1 MFRIAR
7 NHPKKYH
14 LCQKHDK
21 SGICKCVLAAPSSGL
36 VWKLWL
42 SPIRIRGGWGQR
54 CMMVTMSMMM
64 MIMLILSACLLA
76 AKSRVFEH
84 FLSLFKT
91 QTLETAFAIFSHS
104 SLRTSTVLP
113 AWLSNTTATHDDLRT
128 NHGNWNTNWRQ
139 TLLMSSVWSLLQDD
153 KRSQNAHD
161 SAWLKEVPQLQPV
174 RLLNHQCFQTE
185 KTHALVHRSQSC
197 LAVRF
202 PEVRNRKGT
211 EGGPVHIGEK
221 PVVSKQRNFFC
232 TPAGS
237 LKIHML
243 IHSGGKSFACTRCS
257 YSCTQADD
265 LKKHLLAHSGE
276 KPFVHTTFWL
286 LTV

>member
-1 MFRIAR
+1 MDIE
-7 NHPKKYH
+7 
-14 LCQKHDK
+14 
-21 SGICKCVLAAPSSGL
+21 I
-36 VWKLWL
+36 
-42 SPIRIRGGWGQR
+42 
-54 CMMVTMSMMM
+54 
-64 MIMLILSACLLA
+64 
-76 AKSRVFEH
+76 
-84 FLSLFKT
+84 
-91 QTLETAFAIFSHS
+91 QTEDRPYSC
-104 SLRTSTVLP
+104 P
-113 AWLSNTTATHDDLRT
+113 QCDL
-128 NHGNWNTNWRQ
+128 
-139 TLLMSSVWSLLQDD
+139 
-153 KRSQNAHD
+153 
-161 SAWLKEVPQLQPV
+161 PQLQPV

-243 IHSGGKSFACTRCS
+243 IHSGGKPYACTQCS
-257 YSCTQADD
+257 FSCTQADD

-276 KPFVHTTFWL
+276 KPFVHITFWL

>member
-1 MFRIAR
+1 MRTKMNDGDNVNDDDDHVDIISLLACC
-7 NHPKKYH
+7 KI
-14 LCQKHDK
+14 K
-21 SGICKCVLAAPSSGL
+21 S
-36 VWKLWL
+36 VWAFTFTFQNYLKLWK
-42 SPIRIRGGWGQR
+42 Q
-54 CMMVTMSMMM
+54 
-64 MIMLILSACLLA
+64 LL
-76 AKSRVFEH
+76 
-84 FLSLFKT
+84 L
-91 QTLETAFAIFSHS
+91 
-104 SLRTSTVLP
+104 
-113 AWLSNTTATHDDLRT
+113 
-128 NHGNWNTNWRQ
+128 
-139 TLLMSSVWSLLQDD
+139 SSVTPQLCCLMTWEPTMAIEIQTEDRPYSCPQCDL
-153 KRSQNAHD
+153 
-161 SAWLKEVPQLQPV
+161 PQLQPV

-276 KPFVHTTFWL
+276 KPFVHITFWL

>member
-1 MFRIAR
+1 
-7 NHPKKYH
+7 
-14 LCQKHDK
+14 
-21 SGICKCVLAAPSSGL
+21 
-36 VWKLWL
+36 
-42 SPIRIRGGWGQR
+42 
-54 CMMVTMSMMM
+54 
-64 MIMLILSACLLA
+64 
-76 AKSRVFEH
+76 
-84 FLSLFKT
+84 
-91 QTLETAFAIFSHS
+91 
-104 SLRTSTVLP
+104 
-113 AWLSNTTATHDDLRT
+113 
-128 NHGNWNTNWRQ
+128 
-139 TLLMSSVWSLLQDD
+139 MSSVWSLLQDD

-265 LKKHLLAHSGE
+265 LKKRLLAHSGE

>member
-1 MFRIAR
+1 MAIE
-7 NHPKKYH
+7 
-14 LCQKHDK
+14 
-21 SGICKCVLAAPSSGL
+21 I
-36 VWKLWL
+36 
-42 SPIRIRGGWGQR
+42 
-54 CMMVTMSMMM
+54 
-64 MIMLILSACLLA
+64 
-76 AKSRVFEH
+76 
-84 FLSLFKT
+84 
-91 QTLETAFAIFSHS
+91 QTEDRPYSC
-104 SLRTSTVLP
+104 P
-113 AWLSNTTATHDDLRT
+113 QCDL
-128 NHGNWNTNWRQ
+128 
-139 TLLMSSVWSLLQDD
+139 
-153 KRSQNAHD
+153 
-161 SAWLKEVPQLQPV
+161 PQLQPV

-243 IHSGGKSFACTRCS
+243 IQSGGKSFACTQCS

-265 LKKHLLAHSGE
+265 LKKRLLAHSGE
-276 KPFVHTTFWL
+276 KPFIHTTFWL